1 MLRLAFRNLF
11 QSKIRLVISIGGTA
25 LALLLIL
32 ALDAIFA
39 GVEKQVTAYIDHSG
53 ADIFVAQ
60 DGVRNMHMAAS
71 AMPASVAGKVKNVLG
86 VESVTPILYLTNMIA
101 IGQERNL
108 AYVIGLPPDAEIGR
122 PWRVVE
128 GDSIPAA
135 KEAIIDRGIAVKS
148 GVGLGDKV
156 KILGQEFT
164 LVGLSE
170 GTVSLVSSVAFVSKA
185 DFARLRGDAR
195 TVSFLLVK
203 VKPGESPDGVAAR
216 IEADVNDV
224 TAQSREAFAAQER
237 KVVRDMSTDVINIM
251 NLVGFMIGLAV
262 MAITVYTAT
271 LARRAEYGVLKA
283 LGARNGHLYVAVLAQ
298 AFYSILL
305 GFALGLVLT
314 LLLSVMIP
322 KLGLNL
328 TLYVNGASLAKVGGV
343 SLIIAGV
350 SAILPVRQI
359 AGLDPVMVFRRGM
372 R

>member
-1 MLRLAFRNLF
+1 
-11 QSKIRLVISIGGTA
+11 
-25 LALLLIL
+25 
-32 ALDAIFA
+32 
-39 GVEKQVTAYIDHSG
+39 
-53 ADIFVAQ
+53 
-60 DGVRNMHMAAS
+60 
-71 AMPASVAGKVKNVLG
+71 
-86 VESVTPILYLTNMIA
+86 
-101 IGQERNL
+101 
-108 AYVIGLPPDAEIGR
+108 LPDE
-122 PWRVVE
+122 
-128 GDSIPAA
+128 
-135 KEAIIDRGIAVKS
+135 
-148 GVGLGDKV
+148 
-156 KILGQEFT
+156 
-164 LVGLSE
+164 
-170 GTVSLVSSVAFVSKA
+170 
-185 DFARLRGDAR
+185 
-195 TVSFLLVK
+195 
-203 VKPGESPDGVAAR
+203 VAAR

-283 LGARNGHLYVAVLAQ
+283 LGARNGHLDVAVLAQ

-328 TLYVNGASLAKVGGV
+328 TLFVNSASLAKVGGV